1 MFGRGATGILASN
14 SEKSGSGHGGHVAA
28 STMDGR
34 GHEGRVTN
42 LPILKQEIG
51 NKNLYHR

>member
-42 LPILKQEIG
+42 LPILKQEIVC
-51 NKNLYHR
+51 H